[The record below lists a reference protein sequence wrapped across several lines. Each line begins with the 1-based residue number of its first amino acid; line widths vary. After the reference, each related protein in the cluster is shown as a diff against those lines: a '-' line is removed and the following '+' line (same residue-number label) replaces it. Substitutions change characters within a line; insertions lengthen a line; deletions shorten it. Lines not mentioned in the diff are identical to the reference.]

1 MKFKEYVQKA
11 IEIRD
16 TSAAWY
22 REHMEVARQE
32 ISKARTDLDLS
43 PEGRMKKEA
52 KLKFEYGEIL
62 LKAALERKQQYVD
75 LLKKAKADAEATL
88 KRGIKKPADDKIADF
103 QKALN
108 HLKVEIMLST
118 NFDTVAKKIE
128 DVMKTIDEPYLAT
141 MLADEFATIVPQA
154 LSVST
159 EPSKAKLVLSDLFE
173 RLNNE
178 YLPDDVKEARQ
189 SLEFIN
195 ASLENP
201 KLFAPIVEANAIDL
215 FGNEVG
221 KKLNTPEAYF
231 EGGEQ

>member
-11 IEIRD
+11 VEIRD

-22 REHMEVARQE
+22 RERAEVARKE
-32 ISKARTDLDLS
+32 IAKARTDLDLS
-43 PEGRMKKEA
+43 PEGRMKKAA
-52 KLKFEYGEIL
+52 KLKFEYGEEL
-62 LKAALERKQQYVD
+62 LKAALERKQQYID
-75 LLKKAKADAEATL
+75 LLKQAKADAEATL
-88 KRGIKKPADDKIADF
+88 KRGIPKPSDDKIADF
-103 QKALN
+103 QKVLN

-154 LSVST
+154 LAVST
-159 EPSKAKLVLSDLFE
+159 DPSKAKTVLSDLFE

-178 YLPDDVKEARQ
+178 YLPEDVKEARQ

-201 KLFAPIVEANAIDL
+201 KLFAPIVEANAVDV
-215 FGNEVG
+215 FGNDVG
-221 KKLNTPEAYF
+221 KKLNTPEVYF
-231 EGGEQ
+231 EQ